1 MVGDMIL
8 RFYLNQP
15 EIENP
20 SEFTGIVIID
30 EFDLHW
36 HPKLQIELPSKL
48 SEIFPFVQFI
58 VSTHSAISLL
68 GAPQNT
74 TIIKVNR
81 TKEHGITAE
90 KLAIDVAKLTP
101 NIILTSP
108 IFDMD
113 SITSKSKK
121 TIQDVRTE
129 DDFEGMQKSDSI
141 DKLLK
146 EKEKVEKKYPDS
158 LFA

>member
-1 MVGDMIL
+1 
-8 RFYLNQP
+8 
-15 EIENP
+15 
-20 SEFTGIVIID
+20 
-30 EFDLHW
+30 
-36 HPKLQIELPSKL
+36 
-48 SEIFPFVQFI
+48 
-58 VSTHSAISLL
+58 
-68 GAPQNT
+68 
-74 TIIKVNR
+74 
-81 TKEHGITAE
+81 
-90 KLAIDVAKLTP
+90 
-101 NIILTSP
+101 
-108 IFDMD
+108 MD